1 MTQDTV
7 RLVAFVLALV
17 GGLLGFVGGLR
28 PALRNPLGGDLDV
41 LLLILGGAVAAVGA
55 LRGWRGPARD
65 GGVLAVVGG
74 VVLLLGGDTTSG
86 VLALVGGILFVVK

>member
-17 GGLLGFVGGLR
+17 GGLLGFVEGLR
-28 PALRNPLGGDLDV
+28 PALRNPLSGDLDII
-41 LLLILGGAVAAVGA
+41 LLLLGGAVATIGA
-55 LRGWRGPARD
+55 LRGWKGPARD

-74 VVLLLGGDTTSG
+74 VVLLLGGATTPG